1 MCFNLFCFCMDILSL
16 LKPNFSDFERDQE
29 NKKYYCPDCA
39 FMEGVLSYFPEL
51 REKLDIRY
59 IDYPKPRKE
68 IVERVGDAHQG
79 CPNLIL
85 DAEHHSHPQARRFFL
100 VGDTLHTDDPK
111 LIVNYLTERYG
122 ISVAHF

>member
-1 MCFNLFCFCMDILSL
+1 MDILFL
-16 LKPNFSDFERDQE
+16 LKPNFPDRDRDRE

-68 IVERVGDAHQG
+68 IVELVGGAHQG

-85 DAEHHSHPQARRFFL
+85 DAANHSYPQARQFFA

-111 LIVNYLTERYG
+111 LIVNYLTDRYG

>member
-1 MCFNLFCFCMDILSL
+1 MCFNLFCFCMDILFL
-16 LKPNFSDFERDQE
+16 LKPNFSDLERDQE

-68 IVERVGDAHQG
+68 IVELVGDAHQD

-85 DAEHHSHPQARRFFL
+85 DAANHDYLEAKTFYSF
-100 VGDTLHTDDPK
+100 GDKLHTDNPK
-111 LIVNYLTERYG
+111 LIVNYFAVWYG
-122 ISVAHF
+122 IPVAHF